1 MAAGAAPSRA
11 LYMPSF
17 SLHGDGAMCCMS
29 DLLLYRRP
37 VRVYGPTMARR
48 PSSRGPI
55 DTYLDTLGL
64 YRLKVPPQEPLF
76 RIVAEQLCFTQTEY
90 PKFKRMTCQRLLL
103 KQEEYAQYTS
113 EPMSEHVVKLQEGR
127 LTAGLVE
134 MMALADITRYD
145 FWVYKDID
153 QPPTNVTNRGFSRWI
168 QVAGGD
174 SSHYDLVISKQEATD
189 RAMGQSMLYH
199 TLYTSVY
206 NLQNVEHA
214 VDKML
219 YDKEYARTR
228 KESLCSQD
236 GTLAA
241 MIGKMA
247 DSPEHESSSGSAG
260 LYATSDEE
268 PCDVMDILDRNMVP
282 FPYKTAKALDGTHY
296 RNLPQDVWTELVKER
311 RREQQRPDCNG
322 FLAGIKCL
330 VELGPVL
337 GAAELSQLE
346 SEARPEHRHLSET
359 GSNLYVAHI
368 QEMAPNQGPVCCY
381 VEPLGKKL
389 TVPYDSLRPLCS
401 TPVPCP
407 VSPSPAGARAR
418 TPGRRRSRHSTS
430 ERSSC
435 GERHLSHTDSS
446 CSTPQDMC
454 WSTPSYMMSEPPA
467 GIMSPVALA
476 PAHCEPSLAQSPLVQ
491 MGSPTAAQPYGM
503 HLVGSPI
510 FSQQFLPPGAGLGLE
525 QRLHSLALAGSRGSE
540 TPPVAPVIMSPSV
553 HGAAPGAC
561 SGGGSNSSRTAS
573 RA

>member
-1 MAAGAAPSRA
+1 
-11 LYMPSF
+11 
-17 SLHGDGAMCCMS
+17 
-29 DLLLYRRP
+29 
-37 VRVYGPTMARR
+37 
-48 PSSRGPI
+48 
-55 DTYLDTLGL
+55 
-64 YRLKVPPQEPLF
+64 
-76 RIVAEQLCFTQTEY
+76 
-90 PKFKRMTCQRLLL
+90 
-103 KQEEYAQYTS
+103 
-113 EPMSEHVVKLQEGR
+113 
-127 LTAGLVE
+127 
-134 MMALADITRYD
+134 
-145 FWVYKDID
+145 
-153 QPPTNVTNRGFSRWI
+153 
-168 QVAGGD
+168 
-174 SSHYDLVISKQEATD
+174 
-189 RAMGQSMLYH
+189 MGQSMLYH

-401 TPVPCP
+401 TPVAVPG
-407 VSPSPAGARAR
+407 VAVAGGSARQN
-418 TPGRRRSRHSTS
+418 SRTS

-446 CSTPQDMC
+446 CSTP
-454 WSTPSYMMSEPPA
+454 
-467 GIMSPVALA
+467 
-476 PAHCEPSLAQSPLVQ
+476 Q

-510 FSQQFLPPGAGLGLE
+510 FSQQVMPPAPVFAVAESPDPGGFYSPGSAEESGYRSRNASHSSNNSGDGSVGDVNSPHVRNGAPRRWPYYLAPPAGPPPPSAGYFYLPP
-525 QRLHSLALAGSRGSE
+525 QYPYPGSGQ
-540 TPPVAPVIMSPSV
+540 
-553 HGAAPGAC
+553 
-561 SGGGSNSSRTAS
+561 
-573 RA
+573 